1 MKLLRNGEIVDM
13 PWQRTDNPVATDGP
27 VAVPQMQLLQAGSAP
42 VNDDWVALIEPED
55 DPVELPQT
63 ALSRDAILIDFPI
76 FTDGR
81 GYSHARTLR
90 QELGYRGELVAVGDV
105 RRDQLE
111 FMRLVGIDSY
121 QCAADADL
129 DDLTTALTEL
139 RPDS

>member
-13 PWQRTDNPVATDGP
+13 PWQRTDNSVATDGP
-27 VAVPQMQLLQAGSAP
+27 VAVPQMQLLQAGATP

-63 ALSRDAILIDFPI
+63 ALSRDAILIDFPT

>member
-13 PWQRTDNPVATDGP
+13 PWQRTDNSVAIDGP
-27 VAVPQMQLLQAGSAP
+27 VAVPQMQLLQAGATP

-63 ALSRDAILIDFPI
+63 ALSRDAILIDFPT

>member
-1 MKLLRNGEIVDM
+1 MKLLRRGEIVDM
-13 PWQRTDNPVATDGP
+13 PWQRIAPGLPVDAP
-27 VAVPQMQLLQAGSAP
+27 VVVPQLQLVRDGFEPPQTH
-42 VNDDWVALIEPED
+42 WVVLVEPED
-55 DPVELPQT
+55 DPVELPEA
-63 ALSRDAILIDFPI
+63 ALERDAILIEFPV

-121 QCAADADL
+121 QCAPDADIA
-129 DDLTTALTEL
+129 DLQHALTEL
-139 RPDS
+139 RPDA